1 MTALKPYH
9 NFNLRNFNTFR
20 VDSIAKTVYFPNTV
34 ESFIDLLS
42 ELDDY
47 VILGGGSNVILS
59 STGIDKTVILTTM
72 LDKIELEDNILKVTA
87 GVKGA
92 YLARYAMENS
102 LSGFEFLT
110 PIPCTIGGA
119 IYQNAG
125 AHGMSISDTF
135 KSALVWDKLYKK
147 TFELTKEDMNFS
159 YRNSILKNNR
169 YTVLEA
175 TFELEKAPKEE
186 IKTRM
191 DEIVEKRKYSQ
202 PSLKTPNAGSIF
214 KNPENNSAGK
224 LIEAIGIKG
233 TAIGGAKISE
243 LHGNFII
250 NKNFAKSWDIL
261 ELMFFAYN
269 KVKENYNITLHPE
282 VIFIG
287 EMTDK
292 EEKIWKILQNQAL

>member
-1 MTALKPYH
+1 MTVLKPYH

-20 VDSIAKTVYFPNTV
+20 VDSIAKTVYFPNTI
-34 ESFIDLLS
+34 ESFVELLG
-42 ELDDY
+42 ELNDY
-47 VILGGGSNVILS
+47 IILGGGSNVILS
-59 STGIDKTVILTTM
+59 STGIDKTVILTSM
-72 LDKIELEDNILKVTA
+72 LDKIELEDNIMRVDS

-92 YLARYAMENS
+92 YLARFAAENS

-119 IYQNAG
+119 VYQNAG

-135 KSALVWDKLYKK
+135 KSALVWDKRNKK
-147 TFELTKEDMNFS
+147 TIELTKEDMNFS
-159 YRNSILKNNR
+159 YRNSILKNNN
-169 YTVLEA
+169 YVLLNS
-175 TFELEKAPKEE
+175 TFELKKAQKEE
-186 IKTRM
+186 IRAKM

-224 LIEAIGIKG
+224 LIEATGIKG
-233 TAIGGAKISE
+233 TTIGGAKISE

-250 NKNFAKSWDIL
+250 NKNFAKSQDIL

-269 KVKENYNITLHPE
+269 KVKEEHNIALFPE

-287 EMTDK
+287 EMTESED
-292 EEKIWKILQNQAL
+292 KIWKILQNQAI